1 MRKILTDI
9 NVTYIMMTDT
19 KVTHNLHNR
28 YKSTSKLIHNCHK
41 KYEKICGKPDS
52 LKISDS

>member
-1 MRKILTDI
+1 MI
-9 NVTYIMMTDT
+9 TDT
-19 KVTHNLHNR
+19 KVSHNLHNR
-28 YKSTSKLIHNCHK
+28 HKSTSKLIYNCHK